1 MTNYNVKNSKEYKRH
16 NLIIVLMLVAATAL
30 ISIALPRN
38 NKVVTYSYDVGR
50 PWLHPM
56 LTAPFDIPIEYTSEE
71 KQRITDSVAAQFVKI
86 YRRDDMTGT
95 EQVSQLARAVASHSE
110 VPAHVRQR
118 LIADVSQAYAAGIV
132 DNTSSDLIAKGQLKE
147 IRILADNGVAS
158 VESTENMR
166 SVKQVYEKLDSAYG
180 DETHGLMTS
189 VNVSNYLTANIW
201 LDQNES
207 NKLYEDALYKALMPT
222 SIVQAGEAIITTGNI
237 VTSQKDAIIKS
248 MIEKLTKDQDKVK
261 TDENMLLLGKILL
274 VAVIMMM
281 YWYFL
286 TAMRYRVYSNMR
298 CMIFLISF
306 MTLFVVLVFLVV
318 SIKTRIPL
326 LYLIPFAMVPI
337 IIRAFFDV
345 RIAFF
350 THIVVVLISSLVAT
364 EQAQFIIMQF
374 LAGCIAIASI
384 QELTKRSQLVTC
396 AALIFVSY
404 SLTYVA
410 ISLSQGISLS
420 DSIDWHIILTFGA
433 NCIALSFAYIG
444 IFIVEKIFGFTSLV
458 TLVEL
463 SDITSPLLRKL
474 SERCPGT
481 FQHSLQVANIAAEAA
496 LKVGANQQMARVGA
510 LYHDIGKTENPAFF
524 TENQSGVNPHDALAP
539 DQSAHI
545 VIKHVTDGLLIAE
558 KKGLPQV
565 IKDLIAQHHGTSV
578 TSYFYNQACKAA
590 GDKEVDP
597 KPYTYPG
604 PRPQSKEAAILMM
617 ADACEAAARSLSDY
631 NEKTITTLVDR
642 IVDKQIAS
650 GQLKEAPLSFNQ
662 VEIVKGVFIERL
674 KTFYH
679 SRISYPD
686 DVKRNA
692 DANRTT
698 PDANK

>member
-1 MTNYNVKNSKEYKRH
+1 MTNHNIKDANTHKRH
-16 NLIIVLMLVAATAL
+16 NLIIVLMLVAATAI

-38 NKVVTYSYDVGR
+38 NKVVTYTYDVGK

-56 LTAPFDIPIEYTSEE
+56 LTAPFDIPIEHTAEE
-71 KQRITDSVAAQFVKI
+71 KQRITDSVSAQFVKI
-86 YRRDDMTGT
+86 YRRDDQTAT
-95 EQVSQLARAVASHSE
+95 EQIALLARAVAQHSE

-118 LIADVSQAYAAGIV
+118 LISDVNQAYNDGIV

-158 VESTENMR
+158 IESTDNMH
-166 SVKQVYEKLDSAYG
+166 SVKQVYEELDSAYG
-180 DETHGLMTS
+180 SDTHGLMHI
-189 VNVSNYLTANIW
+189 VNVSEFLTANIW
-201 LDQNES
+201 LDQTES
-207 NKLYEDALYKALMPT
+207 NKLYDDALNKALMPT
-222 SIVQAGEAIITTGNI
+222 SIVQAGEAIISTGNI
-237 VTSQKDAIIKS
+237 VTGQKDAIIKS
-248 MIEKLTKDQDKVK
+248 MITKLNNDQDKVK

-274 VAVIMMM
+274 VAVILMM

-286 TAMRYRVYSNMR
+286 TKMRYRVYSSMR

-306 MTLFVVLVFLVV
+306 LTLFVVSVFLIV
-318 SIKTRIPL
+318 SIKTRLPL
-326 LYLIPFAMVPI
+326 LYLVPFAMVPI
-337 IIRAFFDV
+337 IIRAFLDV

-396 AALIFVSY
+396 AALIFVCY
-404 SLTYVA
+404 SLTHVA
-410 ISLSQGISLS
+410 IELSQGIALYN
-420 DSIDWHIILTFGA
+420 IDWSIFLTYGA
-433 NCIALSFAYIG
+433 NCIALSFAYMG

-463 SDITSPLLRKL
+463 SDITSPLLRRL

-545 VIKHVTDGLLIAE
+545 VIKHVTEGLFIAE

-604 PRPQSKEAAILMM
+604 PRPQTKEAAILMM

-631 NEKTITTLVDR
+631 SEKTITTLVDK

-679 SRISYPD
+679 GRISYPD
-686 DVKRNA
+686 DVKPA
-692 DANRTT
+692 ATQEDKPA
-698 PDANK
+698 